1 MCILLREMMLR
12 RGYRRIADGRESNF
26 QGNYHAARAV
36 QQGFCAVETML
47 RRSLLVPVRV
57 LAAAHFHGN
66 NRPSSS
72 TGAIDLKKAKA
83 TRKTGKRREW
93 TKADLRELKDH
104 SKARTP
110 VVKISKLT
118 KRSVG
123 ALRQKA
129 LHLGIGLGHR
139 R

>member
-1 MCILLREMMLR
+1 M
-12 RGYRRIADGRESNF
+12 
-26 QGNYHAARAV
+26 
-36 QQGFCAVETML
+36 
-47 RRSLLVPVRV
+47 
-57 LAAAHFHGN
+57 
-66 NRPSSS
+66 
-72 TGAIDLKKAKA
+72 KKAKA
-83 TRKTGKRREW
+83 ARKIGKRREW

-129 LHLGIGLGHR
+129 LHMGIGLGHR